1 MHSFFT
7 SGVQG
12 AGGEDVSASRVKQ
25 EIKELIAAEDQ
36 TQPLSDQALSD
47 ILNSKGIMVS
57 RRTIAKY
64 REELGIAA
72 SSKRK
77 RH

>member
-1 MHSFFT
+1 
-7 SGVQG
+7 
-12 AGGEDVSASRVKQ
+12 VKQ

-36 TQPLSDQALSD
+36 SQPLSDQALCD
-47 ILNSKGIMVS
+47 TLNSKGIMLS